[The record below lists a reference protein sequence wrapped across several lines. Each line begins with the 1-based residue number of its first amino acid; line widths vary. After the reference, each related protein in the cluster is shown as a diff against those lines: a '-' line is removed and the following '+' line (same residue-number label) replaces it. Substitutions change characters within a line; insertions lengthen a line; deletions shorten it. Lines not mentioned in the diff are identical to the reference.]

1 MGTQTVVG
9 RLIEEQGIPWERIGL
24 AIELTAGGAKKL
36 VLRQGSIP
44 RWRQVVQIA
53 FILKVPAR
61 AIVDTDT
68 GRWRRLA
75 DKTGA
80 VEKEAQP

>member
-1 MGTQTVVG
+1 MGTQTVVA

-68 GRWRRLA
+68 GRWRLVA
-75 DKTGA
+75 DTIPA
-80 VEKEAQP
+80 VHDE